1 MHLRIRLDENMQE
14 NRLFLEISCQKIVQP
29 QIVDSI
35 VRRRMSGVQLQ
46 NQGDENRK
54 TCLRLISHHLSNRVV
69 ELTFRISCFF
79 SPSLLLV
86 HIYSSKTA
94 FQLYSVKIWK
104 IFYLSDF
111 DVGIK
116 LLEYQQLPFLSIRSS
131 QTFV

>member
-1 MHLRIRLDENMQE
+1 
-14 NRLFLEISCQKIVQP
+14 
-29 QIVDSI
+29 
-35 VRRRMSGVQLQ
+35 MSGVQLQ

-111 DVGIK
+111 DVGIQ
-116 LLEYQQLPFLSIRSS
+116 LLEYQQLPFIINKELSDFRLTYFIHVKFEWQKNSWIS
-131 QTFV
+131 TL